1 MEMSNRSGD
10 GTPSASSDPQAH
22 DSALD
27 ATPPGPS
34 PSTPPSPSL
43 SSGLSDDLGFL
54 EAYEGLPYSTSL
66 GDHATYFATALANA
80 VDSVNLDRSLAAQ
93 AQLSGKLNSDAQR
106 LLDKRHECVARLQT
120 LQELYSDRF
129 GRGHG
134 ASRVDRL
141 HRALGDIEARIDKLK
156 HGSAPLV
163 PVFGRAPGVIQ
174 KYPVEYN
181 QARDKVVERS

>member
-1 MEMSNRSGD
+1 MSGD
-10 GTPSASSDPQAH
+10 SPARPLLPPGTPP
-22 DSALD
+22 L
-27 ATPPGPS
+27 S
-34 PSTPPSPSL
+34 PASPSL

-54 EAYEGLPYSTSL
+54 EAYEGLPYPTSL

-80 VDSVNLDRSLAAQ
+80 IDSVNLDKSLAAQ

-106 LLDKRHECVARLQT
+106 LLDKRHECLARLQT

-129 GRGHG
+129 DRGRGT
-134 ASRVDRL
+134 SRSDRL
-141 HRALGDIEARIDKLK
+141 HRALCDIEARVDKLT

-163 PVFGRAPGVIQ
+163 SVFGRTPGVLQ